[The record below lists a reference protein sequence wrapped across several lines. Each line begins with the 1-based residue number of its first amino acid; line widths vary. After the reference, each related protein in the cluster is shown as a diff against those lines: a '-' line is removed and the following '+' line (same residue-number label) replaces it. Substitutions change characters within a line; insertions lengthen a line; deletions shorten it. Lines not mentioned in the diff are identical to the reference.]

1 VATTAGEQPTASQP
15 STQRQPDRAKNT
27 VLQLATL
34 LATEPASIQALLARH
49 VDDGQGKCR
58 GCTLPQRGY
67 EPWPCITYTA
77 ATIAAESTGPQATVI
92 R

>member
-1 VATTAGEQPTASQP
+1 MS
-15 STQRQPDRAKNT
+15 T
-27 VLQLATL
+27 VLQLAKL
-34 LATEPASIQALLARH
+34 LATEPACIKALLARH
-49 VDDGQGKCR
+49 VDDGRGKCR

-77 ATIAAESTGPQATVI
+77 AAIAAESTGPQAIVI

>member
-1 VATTAGEQPTASQP
+1 V
-15 STQRQPDRAKNT
+15 
-27 VLQLATL
+27 VVMQLAQL
-34 LATEPASIQALLARH
+34 LATEPATTKALLARH
-49 VDDGQGKCR
+49 VDDGAGKCR

-77 ATIAAESTGPQATVI
+77 ATIATESAGQQPPVA